1 MEVFNDLCVSE
12 KLSENKELLRFG
24 IPPVAEAAERLG
36 GGLLRRPPGRG
47 LAGRSS
53 FNGGGSMMLEGRPVA
68 MMNDGRGALRG
79 VPPIHSAQRVTTF
92 GCRV

>member
-1 MEVFNDLCVSE
+1 MEALNDLCVSE
-12 KLSENKELLRFG
+12 KLSENRELLLRLRG

-53 FNGGGSMMLEGRPVA
+53 FTDAGSMMLDGFSVA
-68 MMNDGRGALRG
+68 MMNVTQGISSRSPL
-79 VPPIHSAQRVTTF
+79 IHSAD
-92 GCRV
+92 